1 MITHATS
8 HEIKAKLNTLAW
20 IKIAWMKNLIYQTW
34 KQSNNIMKSKQ
45 YVQNEIYSTLH
56 STKQY
61 LQNEIYSTLHPNM
74 LHDIYFTS
82 PSMLRTSKLYSNS
95 SKVQST
101 TNFSKA
107 FKSHQRRTTSSK
119 LPTLNSKLT
128 NEGDKSPI
136 YTKRWEAISLMRVHE
151 YFPIPLES

>member
-1 MITHATS
+1 MKAIYVQLIYISTTKLNDNYTRQGPS
-8 HEIKAKLNTLAW
+8 TNYEIKAKLNTLAW

-34 KQSNNIMKSKQ
+34 KQLNNIRKSKQ
-45 YVQNEIYSTLH
+45 YLKNEIYSTLH

-95 SKVQST
+95 SKLQST
-101 TNFSKA
+101 TKLSKA
-107 FKSHQRRTTSSK
+107 FKRHQGRTTNSKLSSK
-119 LPTLNSKLT
+119 L
-128 NEGDKSPI
+128 
-136 YTKRWEAISLMRVHE
+136 
-151 YFPIPLES
+151 